1 MAIYRLI
8 RNAGVSF
15 DPEAIEAMGAAY
27 EAVCEELGIAGKK
40 NDRVTEIVAL
50 KIFEAAQTGEHDPT
64 KLRKGAL
71 DALGISERPK
81 PKPLG

>member
-27 EAVCEELGIAGKK
+27 EEVCKELGLARKK

-50 KIFEAAQTGEHDPT
+50 KIFEAAQSGERDPG
-64 KLRKGAL
+64 KLRDGAL
-71 DALGISERPK
+71 DALGIQDRSKKK
-81 PKPLG
+81 PTH